1 MKDILFE
8 IKNIKET
15 KKDLRKFGISVGII
29 LIVISAILFW
39 NEKNSYLYFGIT
51 GAVLGILSI
60 TFPKILKPIN
70 KIWMSLAIVMGWLMT
85 RAILIILFY
94 IVLTPIAFIAKI
106 FRKNFLN
113 LKIDKSVN
121 SYWEVREN
129 KNFNKSDFEN
139 QF

>member
-106 FRKNFLN
+106 FKKNFLN